1 MGVRCL
7 EAFQGSELPFSA
19 VDFVVGVDGDGVE
32 GAGSDCCGVDCGFD
46 DHVRRFDGVEIN
58 DVDRIRWLVMFGEN
72 RTRWL
77 DDFGDES
84 LELLV

>member
-1 MGVRCL
+1 MGVGCL
-7 EAFQGSELPFSA
+7 EAFQGFESPLSA

-46 DHVRRFDGVEIN
+46 DQVRRFNGVEVN
-58 DVDRIRWLVMFGEN
+58 DVDRIRWLDMFGVD
-72 RTRWL
+72 RTGWL